1 MTTVPVTSALRR
13 RGGLRMTPG
22 RWVAL
27 VLGVPV
33 ALAVIGG
40 TGFSL
45 VSNLGEASF
54 PVSTTFGVQNG
65 HLAASLG
72 GGDVTVRPDPGITGR
87 ARLTGTVQYSLLR
100 PRLVV
105 TGTGVSLHCRIL
117 TGNCE
122 LNATLDVPA
131 GTAVDLASSGGNL
144 RISGIA
150 SDVTLDSGGGDVS
163 IAGDGATADVTTGG
177 GNLTASDLGGIVRFS
192 TGGGDV
198 DATGLFAPQVTLE
211 SGGGNV
217 TLVFTSVPASLDIT
231 SGGGD
236 ISVVLPR
243 GARYA
248 ITSDPGGGTYSAPVP
263 TDPSSSHKI
272 SVTSGGGNISITEST

>member
-1 MTTVPVTSALRR
+1 
-13 RGGLRMTPG
+13 MTPG
-22 RWVAL
+22 RRAAL
-27 VLGVPV
+27 IFGLPV
-33 ALAVIGG
+33 ALALIGG

-45 VSNLGEASF
+45 VSNLGGASF

-72 GGDVTVRPDPGITGR
+72 GGDVTVRSDRDITGR
-87 ARLTGTVQYSLLR
+87 ARLTGTVQYSLVR

-131 GTAVDLASSGGNL
+131 GTAVDLTSGGGNL
-144 RISGIA
+144 QVSGIA

-163 IAGDGATADVTTGG
+163 LAGDGATADVTTGG
-177 GNLTASDLGGIVRFS
+177 GNVTASDLGGIVRFS

-198 DATGLFAPQVTLE
+198 NATGLFAPQVTLE

-217 TLVFTSVPASLDIT
+217 TLVFTSVPANLSIV
-231 SGGGD
+231 SSGGD

-243 GARYA
+243 GSTRYA
-248 ITSDPGGGTYSAPVP
+248 ITSDPGGGTYRAPVP
-263 TDPSSSHKI
+263 TDPASSHKI
-272 SVTSGGGNISITEST
+272 SVTSGGGNVSITEAT